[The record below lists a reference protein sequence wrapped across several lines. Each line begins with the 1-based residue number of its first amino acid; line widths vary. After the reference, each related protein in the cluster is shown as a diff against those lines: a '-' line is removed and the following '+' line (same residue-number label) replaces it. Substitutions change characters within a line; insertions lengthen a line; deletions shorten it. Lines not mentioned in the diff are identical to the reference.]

1 MKENVEL
8 FFLSK
13 FNKSY
18 ESYVKCSK
26 SYRKSYASRTS
37 LMRFIAIGAL
47 VVLVFAVVFVV
58 VFVVVETPQAL
69 LN

>member
-1 MKENVEL
+1 M
-8 FFLSK
+8 
-13 FNKSY
+13 
-18 ESYVKCSK
+18 C
-26 SYRKSYASRTS
+26 
-37 LMRFIAIGAL
+37 FIAIGVF